1 MNKESKILITGAKS
15 FVGSRLGM
23 WLANRGFLNVD
34 GVSGTRSGVDLGQDA
49 DLAWVFD
56 KNPEVVIH
64 LATRP
69 PNKKNLLEYP
79 AGLMYENILVTS
91 KVLEESR
98 LSGCKKFISLWDSC
112 CYPDIPMLPFKESDL
127 WNGSPH
133 WTKRYYGNAARAMME
148 MSMAFATQFP
158 EITYINLIAPEIY
171 GPYSGFNPNKNKTI
185 ENAITNIRAAQNAG
199 IDLNI
204 SGQEKLTRDFL
215 FITDAINAIET
226 CILKANKSGT
236 YNISEGIDYS
246 IREIHEILAEMCNF
260 ENVITWE
267 HEELDIQ
274 KRSCLNISLIE
285 KELGW
290 RPEISLKRGLEAT
303 LKYHD
308 ENLTAQYLRKDS
320 ISHK

>member
-133 WTKRYYGNAARAMME
+133 WTRRYYGNAARAMME

-204 SGQEKLTRDFL
+204 SGQEKLTRDSIHNRCYKCNRNL
-215 FITDAINAIET
+215 HI
-226 CILKANKSGT
+226 KS
-236 YNISEGIDYS
+236 
-246 IREIHEILAEMCNF
+246 
-260 ENVITWE
+260 
-267 HEELDIQ
+267 
-274 KRSCLNISLIE
+274 
-285 KELGW
+285 
-290 RPEISLKRGLEAT
+290 
-303 LKYHD
+303 
-308 ENLTAQYLRKDS
+308 
-320 ISHK
+320 

>member
-15 FVGSRLGM
+15 FVGSRLGI
-23 WLANRGFLNVD
+23 WLANSGFLNVD

-49 DLAWVFD
+49 DLGWVFD

-69 PNKKNLLEYP
+69 PSKQNLLDYP

-127 WNGSPH
+127 WDGSPH

-158 EITYINLIAPEIY
+158 EITYINLISPEIY
-171 GPYSGFNPNKNKTI
+171 GPYSGFNPNKNKII
-185 ENAITNIRAAQNAG
+185 ENAITNIRASQNSK

-204 SGQEKLTRDFL
+204 VGQEKLTRDFL

-226 CILKANKSGT
+226 CILKADKSAT
-236 YNISEGIDYS
+236 YNISEGVDYS
-246 IREIHEILAEMCNF
+246 IREIHEILAEICNF

-267 HEELDIQ
+267 EEELDIQ
-274 KRSCLNISLIE
+274 KRSCLNYSLIE
-285 KELGW
+285 KEIGW
-290 RPEISLKRGLEAT
+290 RPEIDLKKGLEAT
-303 LKYHD
+303 VKYHD